1 MSIFDSI
8 RDWRPRPP
16 FYYGWLILIVAS
28 LGTYAA
34 TGSAQLVIGG
44 IQSLIIEDTGWD
56 RTAIALCVTAGT
68 WTSGLL
74 TPFVGRL
81 TDRYGPRPLMPL
93 AAMIMGFSFFAIAGT
108 NALWQ
113 FYVAYIIARA
123 IGNPIL
129 VGVVPRTTAV
139 NFFLRNRNLAL
150 GITSMARPIG
160 GAINIQVIS
169 LISRASSWRTGYRY
183 LGTLSF
189 LLVIPLYLVM
199 RRRPSDIGLLPDGD
213 ERPRPAA
220 ARSGDGPS
228 VVSGSR
234 EFSWRAGEA
243 ALSPVFWLIV
253 VAEMLV
259 ILTDGTISFQVVPFL
274 RDSGMSLPM
283 AAIALS
289 ISSIFGAVVNPG
301 WGYLSDRYSPRL
313 LALIALPTALVSI
326 SLFLLLPLEDY
337 GLYLVVLWGTS
348 TGGMNILNSMIIARY
363 FGRAHFGSITG
374 LMGPLQ
380 IGALGL
386 GPIFGATLF
395 RTTGSYTII
404 FMFALAAFGVS
415 FLLIYLARPPRLP
428 RRALAE
434 GLSYD

>member
-434 GLSYD
+434 GLSHD

>member
-8 RDWRPRPP
+8 KDWRPRPP
-16 FYYGWLILIVAS
+16 FYYGWLVLAVAS

-68 WTSGLL
+68 WTSGFL

-93 AAMIMGFSFFAIAGT
+93 AALIMGFSFFAIAGT

-123 IGNPIL
+123 IGNPIM

-220 ARSGDGPS
+220 ARSGDGSS

-234 EFSWRAGEA
+234 EFSWRVGEA
-243 ALSPVFWLIV
+243 VLTPVFWLIV

-259 ILTDGTISFQVVPFL
+259 ILTDGTIGFQVVPFL
-274 RDSGMSLPM
+274 RDSGLSLPI

-289 ISSIFGAVVNPG
+289 MSSIFGALVNPG

-313 LALIALPTALVSI
+313 LALIALPAGFFAELESQFRRRVPGRGSGLLHW
-326 SLFLLLPLEDY
+326 SLRIH
-337 GLYLVVLWGTS
+337 S
-348 TGGMNILNSMIIARY
+348 
-363 FGRAHFGSITG
+363 
-374 LMGPLQ
+374 
-380 IGALGL
+380 
-386 GPIFGATLF
+386 
-395 RTTGSYTII
+395 
-404 FMFALAAFGVS
+404 
-415 FLLIYLARPPRLP
+415 
-428 RRALAE
+428 
-434 GLSYD
+434 

>member
-404 FMFALAAFGVS
+404 FMFALAAFGVA

-434 GLSYD
+434 GFSLD

>member
-1 MSIFDSI
+1 MSFLSTI
-8 RDWRPRPP
+8 REWRPRPP
-16 FYYGWLILIVAS
+16 FYYGWLVLIAAAF
-28 LGTYAA
+28 GTYAA

-56 RTAIALCVTAGT
+56 RTSIAFCVTAGT
-68 WTSGLL
+68 WTSGFL
-74 TPFVGRL
+74 TPFAGRL
-81 TDRYGPRPLMPL
+81 ADRYGPRPMMPI
-93 AAMIMGFSFFAIAGT
+93 AAIVIGFSFFAIAGT

-123 IGNPIL
+123 IGNPTM
-129 VGVVPRTTAV
+129 VGVVPRTAAV
-139 NFFLRNRNLAL
+139 NFFLRNRNFAL
-150 GITSMARPIG
+150 GLTSMARPIG

-169 LISRASSWRTGYRY
+169 LISRVSSWRMGYHY

-213 ERPRPAA
+213 ERPRPTTAQ
-220 ARSGDGPS
+220 SGDRTS
-228 VVSGSR
+228 DASLSR
-234 EFSWRAGEA
+234 EFSWRVGEA
-243 ALSPVFWLIV
+243 VLTPVFWLIV

-259 ILTDGTISFQVVPFL
+259 ILTDGTIGFQVVPFL
-274 RDSGMSLPM
+274 RESGLSLPI

-289 ISSIFGAVVNPG
+289 TSSILGALVNPG
-301 WGYLSDRYSPRL
+301 WGYLSDRFSPRL
-313 LALIALPTALVSI
+313 LALIALPTAFFAT
-326 SLFLLLPLEDY
+326 SLFLLLPPEDY
-337 GLYLVVLWGTS
+337 GLYVVVVWGAS

-386 GPIFGATLF
+386 GPTLGALLF
-395 RTTGSYTII
+395 RMTGSYTII
-404 FMFALAAFGVS
+404 FMFAVVAFGVS

-428 RRALAE
+428 SRALAE
-434 GLSYD
+434 GFLHD